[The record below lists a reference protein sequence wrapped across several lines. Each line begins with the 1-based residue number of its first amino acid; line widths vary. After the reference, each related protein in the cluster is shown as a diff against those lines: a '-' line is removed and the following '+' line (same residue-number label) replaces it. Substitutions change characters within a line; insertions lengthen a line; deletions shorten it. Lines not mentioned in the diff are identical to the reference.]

1 MPGEPNFD
9 MRQFSTGYMLPFFDL
24 IETQRSYFT
33 WNISCMCNTR
43 NTNTKQTNSKK
54 ETKKERK
61 REKKKECIK
70 TMAQKTKKAHTYI

>member
-9 MRQFSTGYMLPFFDL
+9 MRQFWTGYMLPFFDL

-61 REKKKECIK
+61 RERKKEK
-70 TMAQKTKKAHTYI
+70 RQKDRKKERKSA